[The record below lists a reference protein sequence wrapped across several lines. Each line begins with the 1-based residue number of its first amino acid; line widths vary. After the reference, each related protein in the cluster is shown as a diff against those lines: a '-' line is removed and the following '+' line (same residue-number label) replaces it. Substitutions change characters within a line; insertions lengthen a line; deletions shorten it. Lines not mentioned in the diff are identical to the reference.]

1 MQEFQVGVLSDSIG
15 WTSAR
20 VTARWRSEERRRIR
34 YLLETMYPGP
44 LTRAGVM
51 SKVER
56 RMRAGVTSKE
66 RSERIWI
73 QGDVNDDGV

>member
-1 MQEFQVGVLSDSIG
+1 MLSDSMG
-15 WTSAR
+15 WMTAR
-20 VTARWRSEERRRIR
+20 VTARWGTERRMR
-34 YLLETMYPGP
+34 YLLETMYLGP

-56 RMRAGVTSKE
+56 RMRTGVTSME

-73 QGDVNDDGV
+73 LGDVI

>member
-1 MQEFQVGVLSDSIG
+1 M
-15 WTSAR
+15 
-20 VTARWRSEERRRIR
+20 TARWRTEERRMR
-34 YLLETMYPGP
+34 YLLETMYLGR

-56 RMRAGVTSKE
+56 RMRTGVTSKE

-73 QGDVNDDGV
+73 LGDVI